1 MERAARLC
9 DLVDC
14 YQRQKLGIID
24 DIIVEGD
31 RMMYSGSPAGTG
43 AVAVVHAAEVE
54 EKRLGEKKGPKQRE
68 DVEV

>member
-9 DLVDC
+9 DLADC

-43 AVAVVHAAEVE
+43 AVAVVDAA
-54 EKRLGEKKGPKQRE
+54 
-68 DVEV
+68 